1 MTRDGKMLNRWITS
15 HLKEVAPGIWL
26 PLKTRQERF
35 AAKPPAELNGQ
46 PVLIDEIKV
55 QSVEI
60 NQVQDDRFDM
70 VPKQGDVIE
79 DLRGRF

>member
-1 MTRDGKMLNRWITS
+1 MT
-15 HLKEVAPGIWL
+15 
-26 PLKTRQERF
+26 TRQEQF
-35 AAKPPAELNGQ
+35 AAKPPAELNGK

-55 QSVEI
+55 QSIEI
-60 NQVQDDRFDM
+60 NQVRDDRFDM